1 MVSVQIPWRTN
12 FNFCKDKRNRS
23 TGPSRYR
30 RSNQLYV
37 EWITDENKQGWLSE
51 YISDGMAFLRVLQRH
66 WERGWFITVDSPTK
80 RMHPRNVQRK
90 HAWPKPQRLFK
101 TEPFLWSNTRRS
113 ALAKNWEMLAVL
125 DSLNELWS
133 KSRINRT
140 PSSKTVGKNAKQSWK
155 RTCGISGSRHLRSHA
170 YLFCVLP
177 HGFSRNRETDRS
189 LPGGVRDEQKDLGF
203 TGREREKNLT
213 LVILTCSHG
222 NLPLLFLLSTSP
234 FPLWTD

>member
-1 MVSVQIPWRTN
+1 
-12 FNFCKDKRNRS
+12 
-23 TGPSRYR
+23 
-30 RSNQLYV
+30 
-37 EWITDENKQGWLSE
+37 
-51 YISDGMAFLRVLQRH
+51 MAFLRVLQRH

-140 PSSKTVGKNAKQSWK
+140 PSSKTVGKNAKQA
-155 RTCGISGSRHLRSHA
+155 RERAARGIARSRSHA
-170 YLFCVLP
+170 CLVCILSL
-177 HGFSRNRETDRS
+177 GFLRKRQTARS
-189 LPGGVRDEQKDLGF
+189 LICSLPKRGF
-203 TGREREKNLT
+203 WEPYSTVKY
-213 LVILTCSHG
+213 
-222 NLPLLFLLSTSP
+222 FLLIH
-234 FPLWTD
+234 FFVC